1 MQRNN
6 KKERK
11 NMKKDVEIRK
21 IIYKTSKLEVTS
33 DGRVFQYGK
42 ELKQYLLGRNL
53 KYAYARAYKFK
64 YDGKM
69 QLVNVARAICQA
81 FHECDD
87 IDRMQVDHIDC
98 NTLNNDSSN
107 LRWTTRKFNNSREH
121 ARRMRSMNSK
131 KTNRRDQI
139 IKALDA
145 DSFETLYFDTAK
157 EAAKYFNCSKQ
168 SIYIAALNPNS
179 RLQWK
184 WIISWISRDSEEC
197 IDVAKKF
204 EERKHKAAL
213 IKSIEDRMRKLK
225 LKLEVWITH
234 SSDSEN
240 RNKKIKEIKSL
251 LEKLEDEKKS
261 ITKGE

>member
-1 MQRNN
+1 M
-6 KKERK
+6 KKEIQTKTIMYK
-11 NMKKDVEIRK
+11 NA
-21 IIYKTSKLEVTS
+21 KLEVTS

-42 ELKQYLLGRNL
+42 ELKPHLLGRNL
-53 KYAYARAYKFK
+53 KYAYVNAFKFK

-81 FHECDD
+81 FHECND

-98 NTLNNDSSN
+98 NTLNNDASN

-131 KTNRRDQI
+131 KTNRKDQI
-139 IKALDA
+139 VKALDA

-157 EAAKYFNCSKQ
+157 EAAEYFKCSKQ
-168 SIYIAALNPNS
+168 SIYIAALNQNA

-197 IDVAKKF
+197 IDAAKKF
-204 EERKHKAAL
+204 EERKHKATL
-213 IKSIEDRMRKLK
+213 IKRIEDKMRKLK
-225 LKLEVWITH
+225 LKLEVWNTH
-234 SSDSEN
+234 SANSEN
-240 RNKKIKEIKSL
+240 RSKKIKEIKSL